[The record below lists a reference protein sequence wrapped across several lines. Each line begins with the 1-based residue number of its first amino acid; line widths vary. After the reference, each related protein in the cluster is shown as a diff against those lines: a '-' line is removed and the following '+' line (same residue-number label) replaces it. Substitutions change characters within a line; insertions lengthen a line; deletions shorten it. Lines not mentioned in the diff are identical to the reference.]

1 MKQSKSRL
9 PKFGDWLLK
18 LLARY
23 EINPHLRGDFDEEF
37 SLIYE
42 TKGFVRA
49 WLWYWTHLLRS
60 LPVFIKDILFWRF
73 VMLGNYLKITLRN
86 IRKHKIHSAINI
98 FGLALGLVCCFLILM
113 WVQVSLFRLSFS

>member
-1 MKQSKSRL
+1 MKQPQSRL

-23 EINPHLRGDFDEEF
+23 DDNSHLCGDFNEEF

-49 WLWYWTHLLRS
+49 WLRYWTHLLRS
-60 LPVFIKDILFWRF
+60 LPFFIE
-73 VMLGNYLKITLRN
+73 
-86 IRKHKIHSAINI
+86 I
-98 FGLALGLVCCFLILM
+98 FSPGC
-113 WVQVSLFRLSFS
+113 Q

>member
-23 EINPHLRGDFDEEF
+23 DVNPHLRGDFDEEF

-42 TKGFVRA
+42 TKGFVKA
-49 WLWYWTHLLRS
+49 WLRYWTHLLRS
-60 LPVFIKDILFWRF
+60 LPFFIKDILYWRS
-73 VMLGNYLKITLRN
+73 VMIINYLKIAIMNIKRN
-86 IRKHKIHSAINI
+86 K
-98 FGLALGLVCCFLILM
+98 GY
-113 WVQVSLFRLSFS
+113 